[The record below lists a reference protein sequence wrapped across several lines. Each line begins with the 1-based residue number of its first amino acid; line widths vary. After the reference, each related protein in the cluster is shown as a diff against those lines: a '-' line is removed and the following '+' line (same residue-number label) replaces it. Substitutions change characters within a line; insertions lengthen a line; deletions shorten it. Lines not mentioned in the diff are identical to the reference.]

1 MVQNMHRQVIICYSG
16 KWPFLLRL
24 PLPAFLWIY
33 SLWFLVLL
41 FFSGGRVGEGAGNR
55 ELPLISS
62 YPLPA
67 LIASSLVFELGEKQ
81 QQKREQGLELQQ
93 LFPSHQHCTAPCRAG
108 RDIWRPVSHHWR
120 RKSNIWGGNIRA
132 KKDQAIT
139 QSHPLVPDRRAGL
152 RAPVGVV
159 VKLAVKF
166 ISSLSCEYQRS
177 HRLTRKDVRTA
188 A

>member
-1 MVQNMHRQVIICYSG
+1 MVQNMHRKVIICYSG

-81 QQKREQGLELQQ
+81 QQKRRTGSWLTTAFPQSSTLHCSMQG
-93 LFPSHQHCTAPCRAG
+93 
-108 RDIWRPVSHHWR
+108 
-120 RKSNIWGGNIRA
+120 RKGFLKA
-132 KKDQAIT
+132 C
-139 QSHPLVPDRRAGL
+139 
-152 RAPVGVV
+152 
-159 VKLAVKF
+159 F
-166 ISSLSCEYQRS
+166 SSLEEKKQHLRRQHQSQKRPSYYPITPFS
-177 HRLTRKDVRTA
+177 SW
-188 A
+188 